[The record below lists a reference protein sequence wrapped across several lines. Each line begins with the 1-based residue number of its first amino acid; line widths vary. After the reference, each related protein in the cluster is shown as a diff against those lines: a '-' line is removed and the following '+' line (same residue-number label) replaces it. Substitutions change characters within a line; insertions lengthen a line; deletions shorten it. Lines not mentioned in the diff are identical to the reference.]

1 MFGDV
6 KKEEEREDFV
16 SSCET
21 YVVHNCNERSS
32 SIWRMLL
39 KKLRERES
47 DIATYAVAV
56 ITAISC
62 SLPVKCLFSLVSFA
76 LSFCPDVGDGGV

>member
-1 MFGDV
+1 MENV
-6 KKEEEREDFV
+6 AKEVERE
-16 SSCET
+16 
-21 YVVHNCNERSS
+21 HQG
-32 SIWRMLL
+32 I
-39 KKLRERES
+39 